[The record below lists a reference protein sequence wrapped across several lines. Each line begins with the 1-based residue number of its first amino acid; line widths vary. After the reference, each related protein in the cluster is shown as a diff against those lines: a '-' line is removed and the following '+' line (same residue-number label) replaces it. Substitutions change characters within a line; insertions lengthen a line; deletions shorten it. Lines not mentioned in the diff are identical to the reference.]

1 MSMQEGHIPTLK
13 LFADALLQDST
24 ALSDKTGETASVWVA
39 NCRGHKV
46 RMQFRRFGNGDTITP
61 EGQLGVELVSD
72 ERVGTKQ
79 WKPKMSFDLQLEWR
93 TKHVGIDYWHDSFR
107 DIKLNQKTVVV
118 AWKRFLLRL
127 WAYMLPDAPICVYSA
142 RAAGDRKSSMKKLRT
157 NSMQIVD
164 DNEDEDD
171 DEIDGDNDE
180 LEEEADDEE
189 DGADTEEVSAH
200 KETSLANVST
210 DNEGE
215 AWDNFN
221 LNPGE
226 YDLYDNDTTGFLAH
240 GWVTSHLPYGP
251 PQDVLIAAKYKATV
265 DNTTIEDTLMYKKWR
280 STISWGTEYPAK
292 VDNRSSL
299 DDRRET
305 QRKRKAAAMETESK
319 TTTKTDNKTNGSGG
333 QEPRKGIK
341 IPKRG
346 PLKTWNGRAY

>member
-1 MSMQEGHIPTLK
+1 
-13 LFADALLQDST
+13 
-24 ALSDKTGETASVWVA
+24 
-39 NCRGHKV
+39 
-46 RMQFRRFGNGDTITP
+46 
-61 EGQLGVELVSD
+61 
-72 ERVGTKQ
+72 
-79 WKPKMSFDLQLEWR
+79 
-93 TKHVGIDYWHDSFR
+93 
-107 DIKLNQKTVVV
+107 
-118 AWKRFLLRL
+118 
-127 WAYMLPDAPICVYSA
+127 
-142 RAAGDRKSSMKKLRT
+142 
-157 NSMQIVD
+157 VD
-164 DNEDEDD
+164 DNEDEDQDEDD
-171 DEIDGDNDE
+171 DEDDDETDGDNDE
-180 LEEEADDEE
+180 LEEAADDEE